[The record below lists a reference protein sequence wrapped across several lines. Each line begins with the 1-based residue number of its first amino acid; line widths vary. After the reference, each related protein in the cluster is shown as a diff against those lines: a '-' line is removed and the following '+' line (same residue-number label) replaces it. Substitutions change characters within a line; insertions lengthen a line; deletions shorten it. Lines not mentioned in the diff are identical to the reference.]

1 MGWPPR
7 PNLGYMRI
15 GIVSKWLNRGQAFV
29 SRYVRSAL
37 DELGHE
43 THLLARP
50 TSDEGWR
57 WVDYVEEGDV
67 WAGPR
72 ITVASTHEIPRAE
85 YEDWVTANGL
95 DLVFFDQNYD
105 FESIAALRAAGVR
118 TVGRFVWEQFSA
130 DDVSGAGAAFDA
142 IYSVTRAER
151 DRYAELGIESPLIR
165 WGCHPELTSIVP
177 DRPDDVVRY
186 IFPGGMLGPRKP
198 LRAVVQA
205 FKRALNRSDD
215 PRLRLLIRAQIE
227 RTQLESVERNAGRD
241 PRFEVKVGD
250 LPTAEHLKL
259 FADCHVCLA
268 PSRWEGLGLPLYEA
282 LAFGMPIITNNNPPM
297 NEIVE
302 DGVNGIFVN
311 SKLDGTTPSGLPTY
325 DIRVKSTR
333 RAIQRLADDDFRA
346 DLTEG
351 AKRMREERSW
361 DKTVADFGELVETV
375 AGSTSSRDSAGE
387 RR

>member
-1 MGWPPR
+1 
-7 PNLGYMRI
+7 MRI
-15 GIVSKWLNRGQAFV
+15 GIVTKWLNRGQAFV

-43 THLLARP
+43 THVLARP
-50 TSDEGWR
+50 TSEEGWR

-85 YEDWVTANGL
+85 YEAWITANQL
-95 DLVFFDQNYD
+95 DAVFFDQNYD
-105 FESIAALRAAGVR
+105 FETIAALRESGVR
-118 TVGRFVWEQFSA
+118 TLGRFVWEQFA
-130 DDVSGAGAAFDA
+130 PEHVGGAGEALDVV
-142 IYSVTRAER
+142 YSVTRAER
-151 DRYAELGIESPLIR
+151 DRYAGLGIESPLVR

-205 FKRALNRSDD
+205 FKRTLDKTDD
-215 PRLRLLIRAQIE
+215 PRLRLLIRTQIE
-227 RTQLESVERNAGRD
+227 RTQLESVERNSGRD
-241 PRFEVKVGD
+241 PRFEVKIGD
-250 LPTAEHLKL
+250 LPTAQHLQL

-282 LAFGMPIITNNNPPM
+282 LAFGMPIITNNDPPM

-302 DGVNGIFVN
+302 EGVNGLFVN
-311 SKLDGTTPSGLPTY
+311 SNVDGSTPSGLPTY

-333 RAIQRLADDDFRA
+333 EAIQRLADDDLRA
-346 DLTEG
+346 ELTAG
-351 AKRMREERSW
+351 ARRVRDQRSW
-361 DKTVADFGELVETV
+361 STTVADFGELL
-375 AGSTSSRDSAGE
+375 SRVVPGAPAAASEGH
-387 RR
+387 